1 MFAEIAFV
9 DVLLRLVE
17 DSALLQGGHVKQ
29 PFRQGKK
36 ISLFVGCS
44 RVTTFGSRMKK
55 TPVDQ
60 LVIVKG
66 VKIQ

>member
-29 PFRQGKK
+29 PFKDKER
-36 ISLFVGCS
+36 
-44 RVTTFGSRMKK
+44 R
-55 TPVDQ
+55 
-60 LVIVKG
+60 
-66 VKIQ
+66 